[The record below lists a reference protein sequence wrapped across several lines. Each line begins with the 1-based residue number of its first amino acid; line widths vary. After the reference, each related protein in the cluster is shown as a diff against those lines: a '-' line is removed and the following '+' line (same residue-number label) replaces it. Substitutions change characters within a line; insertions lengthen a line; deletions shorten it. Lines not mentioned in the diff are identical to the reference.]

1 MGGVYLMAGEFKIEE
16 FLVREMKD
24 LNKKLDENTGAL
36 NSNINGLKTC
46 IHNKV
51 DEVKKD
57 VNTKF
62 DAHATLH
69 LNNAKS
75 FISTKIFIFA
85 MIILL
90 GCVGT
95 VFTLTNNNRNDIT
108 EIKVKQEVTEKVD
121 NENRLSIEN
130 KNK

>member
-1 MGGVYLMAGEFKIEE
+1 MGVEFNVEE

-36 NSNINGLKTC
+36 QENINGLKTC

-57 VNTKF
+57 VNKKF
-62 DAHATLH
+62 ADHATLH

-75 FISTKIFIFA
+75 FITTRLFIFA
-85 MIILL
+85 MVIIVGSIGTISLL
-90 GCVGT
+90 A
-95 VFTLTNNNRNDIT
+95 NNNRNDIT
-108 EIKVKQEVTEKVD
+108 EIKTKQEMAEKVM
-121 NENRLSIEN
+121 NENGISITDSN
-130 KNK
+130 K